1 MNRRFA
7 WIWGLAT
14 VAIASIVG
22 LVAYHAGQTAQI
34 VTTTGGDGR
43 VIYPGYYGFGFGFFP
58 LFGLFW
64 LFLIGFFLFRFL
76 FWRPWGRG
84 PGGYGGGY
92 WHQHGHEH
100 GTPSTPASP
109 QTGTPDQTATV

>member
-64 LFLIGFFLFRFL
+64 LFLIGFFLFRFI
-76 FWRPWGRG
+76 FWRPWGG
-84 PGGYGGGY
+84 GGYGGGH
-92 WHQHGHEH
+92 WHQHPHEH
-100 GTPSTPASP
+100 GTPGTPSSP
-109 QTGTPDQTATV
+109 QAGSPDQTATV

>member
-1 MNRRFA
+1 MMEPETTKGGSTMNRRFA

-64 LFLIGFFLFRFL
+64 LFLIGFFLFRFIFL
-76 FWRPWGRG
+76 RPW
-84 PGGYGGGY
+84 PGGYGGRHRGETLMSV
-92 WHQHGHEH
+92 HQRFKRRRR
-100 GTPSTPASP
+100 
-109 QTGTPDQTATV
+109 

>member
-22 LVAYHAGQTAQI
+22 VIAYGAGHSAAV

-43 VIYPGYYGFGFGFFP
+43 IIYPGYYGFGFGFFP
-58 LFGLFW
+58 FFGLLW
-64 LFLIGFFLFRFL
+64 VLLIGFLLFRLL

-84 PGGYGGGY
+84 PWGGYY
-92 WHQHGHEH
+92 HRHDDDHTH
-100 GTPSTPASP
+100 APTTPRTPERKP
-109 QTGTPDQTATV
+109 EETAGV